1 MASSTFP
8 NDITPPIAQAN
19 KRGRPRFVARSTA
32 EKVQERAQRLYS
44 RQLEGQTTRQL
55 VIEHSKIE
63 QISITTAWEDWGKV
77 KTWNTEDWDKDRENM
92 LPRLQ
97 AMRVRLFNKA
107 VKKGQLQTAAQIL
120 DSLGKV
126 IGESVETVNI
136 QAPELSIKV
145 ESKE

>member
-44 RQLEGQTTRQL
+44 RQLEGQTTRHL

-126 IGESVETVNI
+126 IGESIETVNI
-136 QAPELSIKV
+136 QAPELSIRV
-145 ESKE
+145 ENK

>member
-8 NDITPPIAQAN
+8 ENILNNPLAN
-19 KRGRPRFVARSTA
+19 PSKKRTRSTVSDVL
-32 EKVQERAQRLYS
+32 KRSQRLYA
-44 RQLEGQTTRQL
+44 RQLEGKTTRQL
-55 VIEHSKIE
+55 VIEHSSIE
-63 QISITTAWEDWGKV
+63 NISETTAWHDWDRVKVWNNEDW
-77 KTWNTEDWDKDRENM
+77 EKDREAL

-97 AMRVRLFNKA
+97 AMRIRLFNKA

-126 IGESVETVNI
+126 IGESIETVNI

-145 ESKE
+145 EPKN

>member
-63 QISITTAWEDWGKV
+63 QISITTAWEDWGRV

-126 IGESVETVNI
+126 IGESIETVNI
-136 QAPELSIKV
+136 QAPELAFRIEPKN
-145 ESKE
+145 